1 MTLLSPWGMLG
12 LVSVPLILLLY
23 ILKQKREKVAVSSLL
38 LWKQVLAD
46 MQAKTPWQKLRKNLL
61 LFLQILTALLI
72 VLALSGLAAKSSNH
86 AGESFIIAVDAS
98 LSMSSTDVKPTRIE
112 AAKEEALQYCDAL
125 PKDSRVT
132 VVRLGQ
138 EAEVLLYGADSKE
151 EIRKTIQSI
160 EPSFTYMDI
169 ARAEELLLS
178 LKKQDANTVVALFG
192 DMPISV
198 GNGNMA
204 FSNYKRESNNV
215 SVILFTHTRSGN
227 QITGM
232 STLRNQGDVD
242 REVSVS
248 LYVDDVFYDS
258 QRIRVPKEETQTI
271 WWKEIPATASCLHCV
286 IDTEDI
292 LEADNHAYDAV
303 LSGESVKVLL
313 VTQGNLFL
321 EKVLSLME
329 GIELTRTRPE
339 DLSLYQGFDLYILD
353 GTVPEKLPEDGNVI
367 VFAPEP
373 NELFPVGDWMDTP
386 KVEITDHAIFQYIE
400 KAGFS
405 IGRTRIMEKPE
416 WAEIVM
422 EYNQNPIVF
431 DGLVQNTRVLVFG
444 FHLYETDL
452 PLRTE
457 FPVLMANIV
466 SEYAP
471 EKGTHLTGMIIG
483 DSAQFLLQPD
493 TTNAEVILPDG
504 QSVAIAPPVPPEPF
518 IATNQPGI
526 YRLLQK
532 NASQTFES
540 LFTVNLPDEW
550 FLENRETGTV
560 MPEESAG
567 THIPLQKRGQLFNT
581 PLLIAAILI
590 LLLEWWYYA
599 NRNYV

>member
-1 MTLLSPWGMLG
+1 MILLSPWGMLG